1 MAKEIYVVTME
12 NDEMDTM
19 EIGYASSQQIAD
31 RMIKTVSSTDGFESN
46 EYRSYKAPVD
56 YLEINDEP
64 VSFEDKADEGNDLVV
79 QFAILWGTEIGLAC
93 LSPLS
98 PESEKG
104 KEMKQWDSEELY
116 QLFSSWKAE
125 YLNQDAIEDSANFFY
140 KKLAELLS
148 K

>member
-46 EYRSYKAPVD
+46 EYHSYKASVD

-64 VSFEDKADEGNDLVV
+64 VSFEEKTDEGNDLIV

-98 PESEKG
+98 SENEKG
-104 KEMKQWDSEELY
+104 KEMKQWDSEELC
-116 QLFSSWKAE
+116 QLFFSWKAE
-125 YLNQDAIEDSANFFY
+125 YLNQDAIEDSTDFFH